1 MSDYISDYSFAD
13 AYLADGDFVLWRGKP
28 EKGITLGG
36 GDLFT
41 TMFGIFWL
49 SFVIFWISG
58 VISAGAPF
66 PMILFGFFFLLIGVY
81 LVGGRVI
88 INEVMKSKTAYVIT
102 DKAIIKKCGSR
113 VDVLY
118 SRDNYSLQVYS
129 HRNGTT
135 TFVFDTHIVTH
146 RVNHTPQTKKI
157 TLDNVIDAAGV
168 NRALAEMSRG

>member
-1 MSDYISDYSFAD
+1 MNEYINEYAFAD
-13 AYLADGDFVLWRGKP
+13 SYLADGDIVLWRGKP
-28 EKGITLGG
+28 EKGITFGG

-41 TMFGIFWL
+41 TVFGIFWL
-49 SFVIFWISG
+49 SFVVFWIL
-58 VISAGAPF
+58 SAASTGAPF
-66 PMILFGFFFLLIGVY
+66 PMILFGFPFLLIGVY

-88 INEVMKSKTAYVIT
+88 ISEAMKSKTAYVIT
-102 DKAIIKKCGSR
+102 DKAIIKKCGRR

-157 TLDNVIDAAGV
+157 TLDNVRDAAGV
-168 NRALAEMSRG
+168 NRALAEMSRT